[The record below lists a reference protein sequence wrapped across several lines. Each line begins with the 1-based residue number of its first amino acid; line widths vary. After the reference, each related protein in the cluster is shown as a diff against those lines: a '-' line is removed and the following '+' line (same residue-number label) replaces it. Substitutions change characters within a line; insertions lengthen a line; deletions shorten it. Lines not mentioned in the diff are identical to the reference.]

1 MRLVGTETR
10 TRFRIE
16 TEDLFGLQV
25 TDGMFEFLV
34 LLIDDM
40 DFPLESRQRQ
50 LFQHGG
56 IDRFIEHTGKTV
68 WGY

>member
-1 MRLVGTETR
+1 
-10 TRFRIE
+10 
-16 TEDLFGLQV
+16 
-25 TDGMFEFLV
+25 MFEFLV

-40 DFPLESRQRQ
+40 DFPLKSRQRQ